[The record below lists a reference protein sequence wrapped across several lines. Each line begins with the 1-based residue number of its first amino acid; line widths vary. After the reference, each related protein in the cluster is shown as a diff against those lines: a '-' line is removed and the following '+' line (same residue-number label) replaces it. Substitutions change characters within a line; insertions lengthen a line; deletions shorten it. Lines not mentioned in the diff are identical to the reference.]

1 MLGHNARRPAVDN
14 LMEDAYPGAQA
25 SAVARA
31 RAESLVLEYQ
41 VKLARYLRR
50 MVADAE
56 VALDLTQDVFLSA
69 FRMLQADPQREL
81 TAGWLYRAATNA
93 AISFLRR
100 KKVLRMLPLD
110 REVDRPSANLR
121 TWGVDERTAA
131 SVDLQIALAH
141 LPPQQSAALLLTSYV
156 GYSSAEAAEILGTTS
171 DAIRQRVCRAMR
183 VLRAT
188 MSEEK

>member
-1 MLGHNARRPAVDN
+1 MRPPPVVKP
-14 LMEDAYPGAQA
+14 MEDVYRDAAPA
-25 SAVARA
+25 AVARA

-41 VKLARYLRR
+41 VKLTRYLRR
-50 MVADAE
+50 MVGDAE
-56 VALDLTQDVFLSA
+56 VALDLSQDVFLSA

-110 REVDRPSANLR
+110 RDVDRSAWR
-121 TWGVDERTAA
+121 VDERSAA
-131 SVDLQIALAH
+131 SVDLQTALAQ

-156 GYSSAEAAEILGTTS
+156 GYSSAEAAELLGTTS

-183 VLRAT
+183 VLRNV
-188 MSEEK
+188 MSEETTR